1 MTDLARARAV
11 LPPGGWSGPACDS
24 VVLDYEGRFVRR
36 KRLATASGA
45 SVLVDLPQTVSL
57 EDGAALVL
65 GDGGRV
71 RVVAAAEAVVIV
83 SGDLPRLAWHI
94 GNRHTPCAIGA
105 DHLMIRRDHVLEAML
120 ARLGAKLIPT
130 EAPFTPEGGAYGHGR
145 TLGHH
150 HGDGH
155 DHDDHDHDHHHHDH
169 GGAHER

>member
-1 MTDLARARAV
+1 MTDLAPARAV
-11 LPPGGWSGPACDS
+11 LPPGSWSGPVADT

-36 KRLATASGA
+36 KRLVTTSGA

-65 GDGGRV
+65 ADGGRV

-83 SGDLPRLAWHI
+83 SGDLARLAWHI
-94 GNRHTPCAIGA
+94 GNRHTPCAIGPA
-105 DHLMIRRDHVLEAML
+105 HLMIRRDHVLEAML
-120 ARLGAKLIPT
+120 ARLGATLIAA

-150 HGDGH
+150 HGEGDHH
-155 DHDDHDHDHHHHDH
+155 DHHDHHDHDH
-169 GGAHER
+169 GADA